1 MMDPSCYSL
10 IHPTG
15 YYVLRG
21 SHIVPG
27 ESTLTLF
34 IPDLF
39 GFQSILS
46 TLTKDELSQLP
57 EFKLPVLEKWL
68 SRGLIEK
75 SKDQNNIVFSELGLS
90 VEKDQDKHCAA
101 LSLLAESN
109 VEINVATDSYW
120 LRADPVNLQPD
131 LDTALL
137 SAHEELA
144 LTQDEANKLV
154 EHINKHFMDEPWE
167 MYAFAPHRWYLRL
180 ENAAD
185 LKTSPLDNVLGEDIN
200 QFMPTGDDA
209 NYWFKI
215 TNEIQMLLHG
225 SNVNFERESKNMW
238 TANSIWL
245 WGGGYLPENNLNS
258 GYDNIITNSILYSGI
273 GYHCGFDVLSLD
285 DDFAKSIDTGNNII
299 VLDMLSEHV
308 QRRDLYSFVQIL
320 NKIEEIYLGVCN
332 ELLVNKKIDRIK
344 MLTDTDTSIT
354 ITKQLLR
361 RWWKRT
367 KSFSSFKYA

>member
-1 MMDPSCYSL
+1 MDPSCYSL

-21 SHIVPG
+21 SHIVPSD
-27 ESTLTLF
+27 STLTLF

-46 TLTKDELSQLP
+46 TLSKDELSQLP

-68 SRGLIEK
+68 SRGLIEE
-75 SKDQNNIVFSELGLS
+75 SKHQNDIVFSEFGLS

-109 VEINVATDSYW
+109 VEINVTTDSYW

-154 EHINKHFMDEPWE
+154 EQINKHFMDEPWE
-167 MYAFAPHRWYLRL
+167 IYAFAPHRWYLRL
-180 ENAAD
+180 EAPAD
-185 LKTSPLDNVLGEDIN
+185 LKTSPLAKVLGEDIS
-200 QFMPTGDDA
+200 QFMPMGNDA

-225 SNVNFERESKNMW
+225 SNVNFERDSKNMW

-245 WGGGYLPENNLNS
+245 WGGGCLPDSNLNS
-258 GYDNIITNSILYSGI
+258 GYDKIITNSILYSGI
-273 GYHCGFDVLSLD
+273 GFHCGFDVLPLD
-285 DDFAKSIDTGNNII
+285 DGFAKNIKSGNNFI
-299 VLDMLSEHV
+299 VLELLSEHV
-308 QRRDLYSFVQIL
+308 QRRDLYSFVQAL
-320 NKIEEIYLGVCN
+320 NEIEETYFKICN
-332 ELLVNKKIDRIK
+332 ELLLNNKIEKIKIISDSE
-344 MLTDTDTSIT
+344 TT
-354 ITKQLLR
+354 ITVTKRSLR

>member
-1 MMDPSCYSL
+1 MPSD
-10 IHPTG
+10 
-15 YYVLRG
+15 
-21 SHIVPG
+21 
-27 ESTLTLF
+27 STLTLF

-46 TLTKDELSQLP
+46 ALSKDELSQLP
-57 EFKLPVLEKWL
+57 EFKIPILEKWL

-75 SKDQNNIVFSELGLS
+75 SKHQNDIVFSELGLS

-101 LSLLAESN
+101 LSLLAENN
-109 VEINVATDSYW
+109 VEIDITTESYW

-154 EHINKHFMDEPWE
+154 EHINKHFIEEAWE
-167 MYAFAPHRWYLRL
+167 IYAFAPHRWYLRL
-180 ENAAD
+180 ETPAD
-185 LKTSPLDNVLGEDIN
+185 LKTSPLANVLGEDIN
-200 QFMPTGDDA
+200 RFMPMGDDA

-245 WGGGYLPENNLNS
+245 WGGGCLPDNNLNS
-258 GYDNIITNSILYSGI
+258 SYDKIITNSILYSGI
-273 GYHCGFDVLSLD
+273 GYHCGFDVLPLD
-285 DDFAKSIDTGNNII
+285 DDFSNNITKGNNFV

-308 QRRDLYSFVQIL
+308 QHRDLYTFVQKL
-320 NKIEEIYLGVCN
+320 NQLEELFLTYSNDLLLSGKIE
-332 ELLVNKKIDRIK
+332 KIKILSDAG
-344 MLTDTDTSIT
+344 TT
-354 ITKQLLR
+354 ITVTKRSLH

-367 KSFSSFKYA
+367 KYFSSFNYE